1 MNNNRPLV
9 DRLREALALPK
20 IGPCFTSADFTTP
33 EDVGITKEN
42 ARLAPLHE
50 AVLTL
55 TKAVEL
61 VLCDGD
67 ETEEF
72 WGSSDLHKAY
82 ADRSVALCRKLESQR
97 NHFADGWNEFLPFDE
112 AIAPFDAELA
122 AIAKGG
128 AK

>member
-72 WGSSDLHKAY
+72 WGSSDLHKAR
-82 ADRSVALCRKLESQR
+82 AALEAALLKLE
-97 NHFADGWNEFLPFDE
+97 G
-112 AIAPFDAELA
+112 
-122 AIAKGG
+122 K
-128 AK
+128 